1 MNYEKQFMQFFP
13 KQEQLLS
20 QFNSK
25 KKPRNHSALPKQ
37 NMSLSQNKQQKTLV
51 QTTKVPGT
59 QKSQRKEDDQPR
71 QCSTCWTE

>member
-25 KKPRNHSALPKQ
+25 KKPRNQSALPKQ
-37 NMSLSQNKQQKTLV
+37 NMSLSQNKQQKTFNFALSKSS
-51 QTTKVPGT
+51 TSL
-59 QKSQRKEDDQPR
+59 QKKLS
-71 QCSTCWTE
+71 